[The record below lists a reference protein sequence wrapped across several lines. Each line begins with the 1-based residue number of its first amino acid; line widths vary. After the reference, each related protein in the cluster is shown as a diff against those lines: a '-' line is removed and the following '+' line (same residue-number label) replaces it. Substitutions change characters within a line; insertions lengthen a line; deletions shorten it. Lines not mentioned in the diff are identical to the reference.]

1 MVCGVFAPLAS
12 TLMVKIGVRPMIFIS
27 AILLT
32 AGQLLTSTTT
42 KIWHPFLTYTI
53 LSGTSIAIVYNVC
66 WGVLPLYFQKKRSL
80 ACGVTNCGK
89 YLGMAV
95 VGPMSRMAM
104 KDYGWRTSLQL
115 FSILGLVMIICGVIY
130 RPPMVTSKTNNQRE
144 KLRIAEILL
153 KSLKLHRNLLF
164 ILWALVIVLI
174 YSAFFVPTYHIV
186 SLQYLYC
193 PLIPATNCMF
203 SICRYVILKIIWALV
218 RKSLVNCLQYWPC
231 LLLEVQ

>member
-1 MVCGVFAPLAS
+1 MVSGVFAPLAS

-53 LSGTSIAIVYNVC
+53 LSGTSIAIVYAVC

-164 ILWALVIVLI
+164 TFWAIVIVLI

-203 SICRYVILKIIWALV
+203 SICRYVILKKI
-218 RKSLVNCLQYWPC
+218 
-231 LLLEVQ
+231 